1 LRPSKFLGEREAI
14 AIVYKA
20 PPQANFFVGIEPPLF
35 LRKRQ
40 KFVEAI
46 RFLITEP
53 QLSPKAKDGNL
64 LKLNTKSREA
74 AFESF

>member
-1 LRPSKFLGEREAI
+1 
-14 AIVYKA
+14 V
-20 PPQANFFVGIEPPLF
+20 PPLY